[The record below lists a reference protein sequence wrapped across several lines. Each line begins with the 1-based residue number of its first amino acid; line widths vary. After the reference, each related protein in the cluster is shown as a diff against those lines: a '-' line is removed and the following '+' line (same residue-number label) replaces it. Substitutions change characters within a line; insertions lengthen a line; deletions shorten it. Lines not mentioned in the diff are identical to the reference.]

1 MLALSSLV
9 PFYLIVDSRINQCND
24 ISVFLI

>member
-9 PFYLIVDSRINQCND
+9 PFYLIVDSRINQYND

>member
-9 PFYLIVDSRINQCND
+9 PFYLMVDIRINQCND